1 MSSMTTAAPPVET
14 EIASGSVTPERMTKP
29 LKRLFGFSVPL
40 FLSVYL
46 IVGAI
51 PGVLLPLQVAGI
63 DEANKVGNLAL
74 ITGIG
79 AIVAMIASPIAGLIS
94 DRTRSRFGRRA
105 PWLVV
110 GALTTGL
117 TLVGMG
123 FANGVVQL
131 VIGWS
136 IAQLFLNL
144 LISPLSA
151 IMPDRVPAPRRGV
164 FSALVGIGTMLGAI
178 GGQSV
183 GAAFAGNVPMG
194 YFVIPGIAIV
204 VAVLFV
210 VFCRESS
217 TLEMEREPFSLKV
230 LLQMFWVSPRR
241 HPDFAWGFLGRLFL
255 YTGYF
260 AITGYQLYL
269 LQDYI
274 GLGDNAIGM
283 LPLLGLINVTALMVS
298 TAVSG
303 PLSDRFQR
311 RKVFVIAA
319 SLIMALGMVIPV
331 FLPSVTGMVL
341 FSIVV
346 GLGFGA
352 YAAVD
357 GALMSELLP
366 SSGTYAKD
374 LGVLNLAATLPQT
387 LSPFVGGAI
396 VLAFGYV
403 ALFPI
408 GIVLAVLGALAI
420 IPIKSVR

>member
-1 MSSMTTAAPPVET
+1 
-14 EIASGSVTPERMTKP
+14 
-29 LKRLFGFSVPL
+29 
-40 FLSVYL
+40 
-46 IVGAI
+46 
-51 PGVLLPLQVAGI
+51 
-63 DEANKVGNLAL
+63 
-74 ITGIG
+74 
-79 AIVAMIASPIAGLIS
+79 
-94 DRTRSRFGRRA
+94 
-105 PWLVV
+105 
-110 GALTTGL
+110 
-117 TLVGMG
+117 
-123 FANGVVQL
+123 
-131 VIGWS
+131 
-136 IAQLFLNL
+136 
-144 LISPLSA
+144 
-151 IMPDRVPAPRRGV
+151 MPDRVPAPRRGV

-183 GAAFAGNVPMG
+183 GAAFAANVPMG
-194 YFVIPGIAIV
+194 YLVIPGIAIV

-274 GLGDNAIGM
+274 GLGADAIGM

-319 SLIMALGMVIPV
+319 SLIMAVGMVIPL

>member
-1 MSSMTTAAPPVET
+1 MTTAAPPVET
-14 EIASGSVTPERMTKP
+14 EIAFGSVTPERMTKP

-151 IMPDRVPAPRRGV
+151 IMPDRVPAPRRGA
-164 FSALVGIGTMLGAI
+164 FSALIGIGTMLGAI

-210 VFCRESS
+210 VFCREPS

-298 TAVSG
+298 TAISG

>member
-1 MSSMTTAAPPVET
+1 MTTAAPPVET

-230 LLQMFWVSPRR
+230 LLQMFWVSPRK

>member
-1 MSSMTTAAPPVET
+1 MTTAAPPVET

-274 GLGDNAIGM
+274 GLGADAIGM

>member
-1 MSSMTTAAPPVET
+1 M
-14 EIASGSVTPERMTKP
+14 
-29 LKRLFGFSVPL
+29 
-40 FLSVYL
+40 
-46 IVGAI
+46 
-51 PGVLLPLQVAGI
+51 
-63 DEANKVGNLAL
+63 
-74 ITGIG
+74 
-79 AIVAMIASPIAGLIS
+79 GL
-94 DRTRSRFGRRA
+94 
-105 PWLVV
+105 
-110 GALTTGL
+110 
-117 TLVGMG
+117 
-123 FANGVVQL
+123 ANGVAQL
-131 VIGWS
+131 VIAWA
-136 IAQLFLNL
+136 IVQLTLNL
-144 LISPLSA
+144 IISPLSA
-151 IMPDRVPAPRRGV
+151 LMPDRVPAERRGL
-164 FSALVGIGTMLGAI
+164 FSAIVGFATMAGAI
-178 GGQSV
+178 GGQAV
-183 GAAFAGNVPMG
+183 GAAFAQN
-194 YFVIPGIAIV
+194 IPAAYLVLPGFMLV
-204 VAVLFV
+204 MVVLFV
-210 VFCRESS
+210 IFAPDASSKDAPREK
-217 TLEMEREPFSLKV
+217 FSLKV
-230 LLQMFWVSPRR
+230 FLATFWVSPRK

-331 FLPSVTGMVL
+331 FLPSVMGMVL
-341 FSIVV
+341 FSVVV